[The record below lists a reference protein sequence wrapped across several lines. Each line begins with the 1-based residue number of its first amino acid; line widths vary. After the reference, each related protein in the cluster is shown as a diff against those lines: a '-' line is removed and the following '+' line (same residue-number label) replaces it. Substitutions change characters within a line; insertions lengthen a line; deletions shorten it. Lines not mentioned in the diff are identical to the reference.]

1 MKIIALEVV
10 SLDGKSTKWTEKNIY
25 EWSSPEDFAH
35 FVNVR
40 SQHNLLLTSSETFN
54 AVKDITHVG
63 LKAEEER
70 LRIIM
75 TRTPERY
82 KQYEVPGQL
91 EFVSGS
97 PSKIVSILENRG
109 YKNMLFCG
117 GSKLLASFLK
127 EKLIDEIWLTL
138 EPRIFGTGH
147 SLVAEEKFDVKLQ
160 LLESK
165 QLNAKGTFLLKYKV
179 EK

>member
-54 AVKDITHVG
+54 AVKDIKHVG
-63 LKAEEER
+63 LKAEKER
-70 LRIIM
+70 LRVIM
-75 TRTPERY
+75 TRTPEKY
-82 KQYEVPGQL
+82 KAYEVPGQL
-91 EFVSGS
+91 EFMSGT
-97 PSKIVSILENRG
+97 PLAIVKNLEERG
-109 YKNMLFCG
+109 YKKMLFGG
-117 GSKLLASFLK
+117 GSKLLASFLHA
-127 EKLIDEIWLTL
+127 KLIDEIWLTL
-138 EPRIFGTGH
+138 EPRIFGIGH
-147 SLVAEEKFDVKLQ
+147 SLVAEEKFDIKLQ

-179 EK
+179 DK